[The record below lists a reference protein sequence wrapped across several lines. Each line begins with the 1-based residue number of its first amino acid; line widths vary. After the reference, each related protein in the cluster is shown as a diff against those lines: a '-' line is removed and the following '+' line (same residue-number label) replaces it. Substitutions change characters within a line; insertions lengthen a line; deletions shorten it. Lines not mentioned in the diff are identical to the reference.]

1 MQNAEIIELFSS
13 YLLAERR
20 YSPLTVR
27 NYLHDV
33 RELVAWGER
42 TGGEFSLLKLCRDD
56 LRDWIVSLSDSGKL
70 SAASINRM
78 MASVRALYRFLRQ
91 RGYVEQNICS
101 LVPTLKAAKRL
112 PHFVAD
118 GRMLDVIAE
127 VLNRLRS
134 ESWRERRDAMI
145 VLLLYGCGLRLAEL
159 TAICLDD
166 FSDDFQTLKVRGKGD
181 KERIVPLHERIAC
194 EVKLFMTQ
202 NLPKN
207 ICTNHKNLLFLSVKG
222 QPITRIDVQRS
233 VARLL
238 EECGVQGKRSPHV
251 LRHTFATHLLN
262 DGADLREIQELLGH
276 TSLAATQVYTHSNIA
291 DLMDI
296 YAKAHPREEE

>member
-1 MQNAEIIELFSS
+1 MSNAEILELFRS

-33 RELVAWGER
+33 REFVAWGER
-42 TGGEFSLLKLCRDD
+42 AGGEFVLLEVCRDD
-56 LRDWIVSLSDSGKL
+56 LREWIVSLSESGRL

-78 MASVRALYRFLRQ
+78 MASVRALYRFLRR
-91 RGYVEQNICS
+91 RGYVERDVCS
-101 LVPTLKAAKRL
+101 FIHPLKAAKRL
-112 PHFVAD
+112 PHFVAT
-118 GRMLDVIAE
+118 GAMTDVVSQ
-127 VLNRLRS
+127 VLGRLRS
-134 ESWRERRDAMI
+134 EQWRERRDAMM
-145 VLLLYGCGLRLAEL
+145 VLMLYGCGLRLAEL
-159 TAICLDD
+159 MAIGLDD
-166 FSDDFQTLKVRGKGD
+166 FSDDFLSLKVRGKGD
-181 KERIVPLHERIAC
+181 KERIVPLHGRIAC
-194 EVKLFMTQ
+194 EVRHFMTQ

-207 ICTNHKNLLFLSVKG
+207 ICINHKNLLFLSVKG

-296 YAKAHPREEE
+296 YAKAHPHQEE

>member
-1 MQNAEIIELFSS
+1 MQNTEIIELFRG

-33 RELVAWGER
+33 REFVAWGER
-42 TGGEFSLLKLCRDD
+42 AGVEFALLKVCRDD
-56 LRDWIVSLSDSGKL
+56 LREWIVSLSDSDKL
-70 SAASINRM
+70 SATSINRM
-78 MASVRALYRFLRQ
+78 IASVRALYRFLLQ
-91 RGYVEQNICS
+91 RGYVEQNICTFIR
-101 LVPTLKAAKRL
+101 PLKAAKRL
-112 PHFVAD
+112 PQFVAD
-118 GRMLDVIAE
+118 GRMLDVVAE
-127 VLNRLRS
+127 LLSRVRS

-159 TAICLDD
+159 TAIHLND

-181 KERIVPLHERIAC
+181 KERIIPLHERIAC
-194 EVKLFMTQ
+194 EVKIFMTQ

-276 TSLAATQVYTHSNIA
+276 TSLAATQVYTHSNIV

-296 YAKAHPREEE
+296 YAKAHPREE